1 MKEIFN
7 IFQKKE
13 IIEKQIEKISI
24 IADYREKNSIVF
36 SELISLGINVE
47 FQNLP
52 VADYIVKGIAIERK
66 TVHDFLSSMI
76 NKRII
81 RQLNELQQYE
91 KKMLIIE
98 GIETHSLYED
108 NNEGIHSNSVRGF
121 LLSIILNYN
130 VPIIFSKNEEDT
142 AKFINILA
150 KKNKVESEIRAK
162 KKSLS
167 IKEQLQYILE
177 GFPGVGPK
185 SAKKLL
191 EEFKSLEKIINA
203 SDEELEKKIGKK
215 SNSIIKLR
223 KEKY

>member
-130 VPIIFSKNEEDT
+130 VPVIFSKNEEDT

-150 KKNKVESEIRAK
+150 KKNKVESGIRAK